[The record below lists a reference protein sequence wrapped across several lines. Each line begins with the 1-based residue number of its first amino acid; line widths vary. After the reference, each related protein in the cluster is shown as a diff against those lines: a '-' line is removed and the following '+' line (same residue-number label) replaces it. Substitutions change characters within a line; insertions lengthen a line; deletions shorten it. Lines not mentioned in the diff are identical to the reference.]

1 MLWCLPRADLHGPGL
16 AACGLDPGRL
26 VLVRAARDAE
36 ILWAMEEGLRT
47 PDIAAVVGEVSV
59 LPPMTSRRL
68 QLAAEGSGIA
78 AFLLRR
84 WRHAGVAA
92 RERRLPNGTFYAA
105 VFPSLAAGSYLV
117 DGRVVAVPEASVA
130 ELNL

>member
-1 MLWCLPRADLHGPGL
+1 MTTVHTHGPSYDG
-16 AACGLDPGRL
+16 AVMIDVGPGVGAL
-26 VLVRAARDAE
+26 VIHAPATLLGTE
-36 ILWAMEEGLRT
+36 IEVT
-47 PDIAAVVGEVSV
+47 PLGGDH
-59 LPPMTSRRL
+59 
-68 QLAAEGSGIA
+68 
-78 AFLLRR
+78 
-84 WRHAGVAA
+84 RHTHVEI